1 LVDTDRVEDGGELVS
16 VFGIVDLLRV
26 GTKDIDTSLLES
38 KGNVLGELA

>member
-1 LVDTDRVEDGGELVS
+1 LVDTDGVEDGGELVS